1 MVVGKIKVG
10 YRGVLINK
18 FVGLKSKMRSML
30 SDDGKEYNTAK
41 KVNTA
46 TQFNE
51 FRETLFKKKLWD
63 IKWKESKVKNTNLEH
78 TKSTEYNY
86 CVLMIKDLF

>member
-1 MVVGKIKVG
+1 MKNFLSVSIFSKDSKFYDNQNEMVVGKIKVV

-41 KVNTA
+41 K
-46 TQFNE
+46 
-51 FRETLFKKKLWD
+51 
-63 IKWKESKVKNTNLEH
+63 SKHCDSV
-78 TKSTEYNY
+78 
-86 CVLMIKDLF
+86 